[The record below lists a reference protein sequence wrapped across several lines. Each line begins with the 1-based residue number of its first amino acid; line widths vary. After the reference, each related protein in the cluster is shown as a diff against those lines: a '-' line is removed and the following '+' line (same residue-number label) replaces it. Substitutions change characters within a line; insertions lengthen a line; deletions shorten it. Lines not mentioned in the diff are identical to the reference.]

1 MVIMV
6 NYICNRCKK
15 NFTHKSKYT
24 RHINRKYLCEKID
37 KNDVNDGNI
46 SEEKNKS
53 MTVDASSEK
62 IDDFSMTVDA
72 SSEKIDDFSMTVDA
86 SSKKIDDFLMTV
98 DASSEKKIN
107 DTPSIK
113 KVKNV
118 IYYCKTCKKSF
129 KKKSYLDVHLK
140 KYCKMNISFN
150 NIYKFKK
157 SDFGKNKYGYNGG
170 DIYIIQTDHNFDNV
184 FKIGKTTNLYNR
196 LKDYRCGA
204 VIEPR
209 LYFYYPFK
217 NIKKADNDI
226 KSLLSKFKVKREIFS
241 CDIKELR
248 KIILK
253 YQKKVDNCN
262 IENEPMIKET
272 DLSECEH
279 CDKLFYSKKE
289 MFLHLKNCE
298 NYRTTFTNNGKF
310 NCNFCNKHFNHKT
323 SCYRHQKHY
332 CKKKKKV
339 EIKNKKEEESKK
351 LEETMKELEEAKKEI
366 DKLKRSQ
373 HVTYNNN
380 ITVIAH
386 NKQPDLSHLTDR
398 DYLKI
403 MDRGFNS
410 VPKLIE
416 AIHFNPDKPEN
427 QNVYIPNIKNKY
439 AMVWNGKKWELNSRE
454 NIIDDMYDDNSDL
467 LLDKLEQLEELD
479 DKNKILKKFKRFLS
493 KKEDSDIKNKIKEDI
508 KLLLYNNKNLIKIKN

>member
-1 MVIMV
+1 
-6 NYICNRCKK
+6 
-15 NFTHKSKYT
+15 
-24 RHINRKYLCEKID
+24 
-37 KNDVNDGNI
+37 
-46 SEEKNKS
+46 

-72 SSEKIDDFSMTVDA
+72 SSEKI
-86 SSKKIDDFLMTV
+86 
-98 DASSEKKIN
+98 N
-107 DTPSIK
+107 DSPGI

-118 IYYCKTCKKSF
+118 IYYCKTCKKRF

-140 KYCKMNISFN
+140 KYCKMNINFN

-157 SDFGKNKYGYNGG
+157 SDFGKKKYGCDGG
-170 DIYIIQTDHNFDNV
+170 DIYIIQTDHNFNDI

-226 KSLLSKFKVKREIFS
+226 KSLLSKFIVKREIFK

-289 MFLHLKNCE
+289 MFVHLKNCE
-298 NYRTTFTNNGKF
+298 SYRSSFTNNGEY
-310 NCNFCNKHFNHKT
+310 NCDFCNKSFNHKGN
-323 SCYRHQKHY
+323 CNRHMKHH
-332 CKKKKKV
+332 CKKKKEV
-339 EIKNKKEEESKK
+339 EVKKEDDVKK
-351 LEETMKELEEAKKEI
+351 LEETMRELEEAKKEI

-380 ITVIAH
+380 ITLIAH

-403 MDRGFNS
+403 MDRGFKS

-416 AIHFNPDKPEN
+416 AIHFNPEKPEN

-439 AMVWNGKKWELNSRE
+439 AMAWDGKNWNLKSRDD
-454 NIIDDMYDDNSDL
+454 ILDDMYDDNSNIL
-467 LLDKLEQLEELD
+467 MEKLEEMELG
-479 DKNKILKKFKRFLS
+479 NTHERIINKFKRFVNKS
-493 KKEDSDIKNKIKEDI
+493 SDDDIKNKIKEDI
-508 KLLLYNNKNLIKIKN
+508 KLLLYNNKSIVSRR